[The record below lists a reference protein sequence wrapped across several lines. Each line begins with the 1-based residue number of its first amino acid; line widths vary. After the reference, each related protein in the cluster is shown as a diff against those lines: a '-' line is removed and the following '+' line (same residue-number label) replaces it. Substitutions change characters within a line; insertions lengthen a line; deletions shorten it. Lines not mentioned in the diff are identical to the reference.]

1 MGLYYD
7 IFDGK
12 VGKYEEIITILE
24 TDTEQIGKKFIH
36 GKGDVKMADSCKILY
51 EGGEG
56 EIEVKKSRFIASTK
70 PVKSEDEAVAFIAEI
85 KKKYWDAKHHCS
97 AFTIGRN
104 HELTRCSDDGEPAQ
118 TAGRPMLDVLLGEDI
133 HNMCVVVTR
142 YFGGTLL
149 GTGGLVRAYS
159 GAVKEGLAMSEIVE
173 KFRAF
178 EMTVRTDYAGIG
190 KIQYILGQEKITVL
204 DSTYT
209 DQVEYRL
216 LVPAALYGN
225 LEKKITEGTSGGA
238 VIEKGNEIWYGL
250 LNKEVI
256 LFDE

>member
-1 MGLYYD
+1 
-7 IFDGK
+7 
-12 VGKYEEIITILE
+12 
-24 TDTEQIGKKFIH
+24 
-36 GKGDVKMADSCKILY
+36 MADSYKILY

-56 EIEVKKSRFIASTK
+56 EIEVKKSRFIATTR
-70 PVKSEDEAVAFIAEI
+70 PVKSEEEAAAFIAEM
-85 KKKYWDAKHHCS
+85 KKKYWDARHNCS
-97 AFTIGRN
+97 AFTIGKN

-159 GAVKEGLAMSEIVE
+159 GAVKEGLAMSEVVE
-173 KFRAF
+173 KFRAY
-178 EMTVRTDYAGIG
+178 EMTVRTDYTGVG

-204 DSTYT
+204 DSVYT
-209 DQVEYRL
+209 DRVEYRL
-216 LVPAALYGN
+216 LVPVALYDD

-238 VIEKGNEIWYGL
+238 SIEKGDEIWYGL

>member
-1 MGLYYD
+1 
-7 IFDGK
+7 
-12 VGKYEEIITILE
+12 
-24 TDTEQIGKKFIH
+24 
-36 GKGDVKMADSCKILY
+36 MADSYKILY

-56 EIEVKKSRFIASTK
+56 EIEVKKSRFIATTR
-70 PVKSEDEAVAFIAEI
+70 PVKSEEEAAAFIAEV
-85 KKKYWDAKHHCS
+85 KKKYWDARHNCS
-97 AFTIGRN
+97 AFTIGKN

-159 GAVKEGLAMSEIVE
+159 GAVKEGLAMSEVVE
-173 KFRAF
+173 KFRAY
-178 EMTVRTDYAGIG
+178 EMTVRTDYTGVG

-204 DSTYT
+204 DSVYT
-209 DQVEYRL
+209 DKVEYRL
-216 LVPAALYGN
+216 LVPVALYDD

-238 VIEKGNEIWYGL
+238 SIEKGDEIWYGL